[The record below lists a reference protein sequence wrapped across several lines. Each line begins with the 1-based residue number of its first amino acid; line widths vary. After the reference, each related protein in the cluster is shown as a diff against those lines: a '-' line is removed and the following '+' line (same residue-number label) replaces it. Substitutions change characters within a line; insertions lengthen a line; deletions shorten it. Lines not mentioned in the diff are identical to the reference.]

1 MRTIAITVWVG
12 VDVPAANF
20 DYGSILS
27 ARTVKVFHSEK
38 DFKSSKFKP
47 SKNFNV
53 AAALKNG
60 QLEIKEQL
68 GSEYVNY
75 LFLENVPKHIN
86 LKDLATLQ
94 RKLQGALLAD
104 AKIVDIPNSV
114 FKLSDKLLSIV
125 TKNKFSTADF
135 NELEVINKEEA
146 A

>member
-1 MRTIAITVWVG
+1 MRTIAITVWIG
-12 VDVPAANF
+12 IDVPAANF

-27 ARTVKVFHSEK
+27 ARTVKVFTSEK

-53 AAALKNG
+53 AAVLKNG

-86 LKDLATLQ
+86 LKDLATLK
-94 RKLQGALLAD
+94 RKLQGVLFVN
-104 AKIVDIPNSV
+104 AKMVDISNSV
-114 FKLSDKLLSIV
+114 FKLGDKLLSIV
-125 TKNKFSTADF
+125 TKNKFTTADF
-135 NELEVINKEEA
+135 SALEFINKEEA